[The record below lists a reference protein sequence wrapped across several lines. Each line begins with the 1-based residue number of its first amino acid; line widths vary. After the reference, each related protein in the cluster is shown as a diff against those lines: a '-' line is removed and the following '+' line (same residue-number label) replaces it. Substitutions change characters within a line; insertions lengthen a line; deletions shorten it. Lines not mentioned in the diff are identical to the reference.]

1 MDLLIFAF
9 IILALLGF
17 LFYRY
22 RKKKNFNK
30 NPYFSELLS
39 KCSGDMKK
47 AQRLIHYE
55 LERHPRLS
63 RKEATKYALDS
74 LLRDN

>member
-1 MDLLIFAF
+1 MDLLIFAI

-22 RKKKNFNK
+22 RKRNNFNK
-30 NPYFSELLS
+30 NPYLPELLN
-39 KCSGDMKK
+39 KCSGDKKK
-47 AQRLIHYE
+47 AQRLIHFE
-55 LERHPRLS
+55 LERHPRIT

-74 LLRDN
+74 LLRDK